1 MWRRDRYLPSFRLG
15 TWGYTLPLTNVQRV
29 RSKTTYNEDLI
40 SDDEITSWLEENT
53 LQGIVNINL
62 TIADI
67 FDLMAAK
74 TEEGG
79 LNVKQWSRGSTS
91 MTYAS
96 SYREAAGYYRSIG
109 GSGTGRIVQ
118 GKITRY
124 DWPGA
129 KQHGLQYGR
138 EDVPV

>member
-1 MWRRDRYLPSFRLG
+1 M
-15 TWGYTLPLTNVQRV
+15 QRI
-29 RSKTTYNEDLI
+29 RSKTTYNETLVT
-40 SDDEITSWLEENT
+40 DDEIVAWLEENT

-67 FDLMAAK
+67 FDLMASK

-109 GSGTGRIVQ
+109 GSVTGRIVQ
-118 GKITRY
+118 GVITRE
-124 DWPGA
+124 DWPGGR
-129 KQHGLQYGR
+129 QHGMEYGR